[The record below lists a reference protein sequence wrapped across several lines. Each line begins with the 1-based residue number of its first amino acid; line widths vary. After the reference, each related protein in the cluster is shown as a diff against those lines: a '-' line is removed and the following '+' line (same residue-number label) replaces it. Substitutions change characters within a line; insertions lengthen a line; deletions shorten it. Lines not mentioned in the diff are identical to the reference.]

1 MLPSAQKNVNSAK
14 FCIKNGEF
22 YMNTLHKSL
31 LTTSIVSICSTV
43 AFSASAATITEGFAS
58 FSAGVTAGFSGDRP
72 GTAELNAETTPNAT
86 TTFDANVVNV
96 GREDGGDGTLRVIGD
111 GTAGSAVLTTGS
123 LRVGADSVN
132 RIEVL
137 NGGQL
142 ISLRE
147 GTGRSQQIIIGAD
160 DDEFRPVRTDG
171 STTVIV
177 DGDGSLLESNGR
189 LTIGFQNDTPD
200 SFTISNSGRV
210 VVKEPDNFAERV
222 TAASDPG
229 EGASG
234 VVSLGGDF
242 DNNATTQAL
251 DTLTVTGAGSELVY
265 SSGIFTNTGN
275 NRIVVSDGGAIL
287 QVETGDI
294 DTRRDQFAG
303 FDDNSFGIQLG
314 SAVGESSL
322 TVEGAGSRVTS
333 TRGVSIGAG
342 NVFVGFGD
350 PDNFADPIFE
360 PSNAEV
366 TVRDGAT
373 LSTAGEL
380 RVSDEDGEG
389 TGFLTV
395 ASGGRVE
402 ADTVIVNGGGLLSG
416 DGGTIVA
423 DVVLNGGTIAPGAS
437 PGIMNIDGDLEV
449 LDGLLSFEIG
459 GSAIG
464 MFDQL
469 FISGDLI
476 TPSVLNIEI
485 SFLDSFLAQAG
496 DSFDFLTVDGNA
508 PIFGDPDSISFS
520 FLGDNPGL
528 DFSFNSGGFS
538 AVVTGGGGVSPVPLP
553 ASLPLL
559 LAAIGGLGWRARK
572 SKAA

>member
-1 MLPSAQKNVNSAK
+1 
-14 FCIKNGEF
+14 
-22 YMNTLHKSL
+22 MNTLHKSL

>member
-1 MLPSAQKNVNSAK
+1 M
-14 FCIKNGEF
+14 
-22 YMNTLHKSL
+22 
-31 LTTSIVSICSTV
+31 
-43 AFSASAATITEGFAS
+43 AFSTHAATVTSGFAS
-58 FSAGVTAGFSGDRP
+58 FSAGVTAGFSGDLP

-86 TTFDANVVNV
+86 TSFDANVVRI
-96 GREDGGDGTLRVIGD
+96 GDEDGGDGTLRVVGD
-111 GTAGSAVLTTGS
+111 GTAGSAVLTTES
-123 LRVGADSVN
+123 LRVGADSEN
-132 RIEVL
+132 RIEIL
-137 NGGQL
+137 DGGQL
-142 ISLRE
+142 ISLKD
-147 GTGRSQQIIIGAD
+147 GTGRAQQIIIGAD
-160 DDEFRPVRTDG
+160 DDEFAAVQTRG
-171 STTVIV
+171 STTVVV

-200 SFTISNSGRV
+200 SFTISNGGRV
-210 VVKEPDNFAERV
+210 VVKEPDNFADRV
-222 TAASDPG
+222 VASSDPS
-229 EGASG
+229 EGVSG

-242 DNNATTQAL
+242 SNNPTTQAL
-251 DTLTVTGAGSELVY
+251 DTLTVTGAGSELIY
-265 SSGIFTNTGN
+265 SSGLFTNTGS
-275 NRIVVSDGGAIL
+275 NRITVSDGGAIR

-294 DTRRDQFAG
+294 DTRRDMVSV
-303 FDDNSFGIQLG
+303 FDDNSFGISLG

-322 TVEGAGSRVTS
+322 TVEGPGSVVTS

-342 NVFVGFGD
+342 DVFVGFDD
-350 PDNFADPIFE
+350 PDAFTGPIFE
-360 PSNAEV
+360 PSSAEI
-366 TVRDGAT
+366 TVRDGAL

-402 ADTVIVNGGGLLSG
+402 ANQVIVNSGGLLSG
-416 DGGTIVA
+416 DGGTIAA

-437 PGIMNIDGDLEV
+437 PGIMNIDGNLEV

-459 GSAIG
+459 GSALG

-469 FISGDLI
+469 FVSGDLI
-476 TPSVLNIEI
+476 TPSGLNIEI
-485 SFLDSFLAQAG
+485 SFLDSFLPQMG
-496 DSFDFLTVDGNA
+496 DTFDFLTVDGDA

-520 FLGDNPGL
+520 FFGDNPGL

-559 LAAIGGLGWRARK
+559 LAAVGGLAWRSRK
-572 SKAA
+572 AKAA

>member
-1 MLPSAQKNVNSAK
+1 
-14 FCIKNGEF
+14 
-22 YMNTLHKSL
+22 MNTLHKSL
-31 LTTSIVSICSTV
+31 LTTSIVSLCCAIG
-43 AFSASAATITEGFAS
+43 ASANAATITTGTAS
-58 FSAGVTAGFSGDRP
+58 ISGTTTGTTSINGTVRAGVGDFGIKADTP
-72 GTAELNAETTPNAT
+72 GTAEINAEDTPNVITEVRPA
-86 TTFDANVVNV
+86 AVAI
-96 GREDGGDGTLRVIGD
+96 GGIDGGDGTLRVVGD
-111 GTAGSAVLTTGS
+111 GTPGSALVITPNI
-123 LRVGADSVN
+123 RVRADSEN
-132 RIEVL
+132 RVEVL
-137 NGGQL
+137 NGGHL
-142 ISLRE
+142 ISDTD

-160 DDEFRPVRTDG
+160 DDEFDPVRSRG
-171 STTVIV
+171 STTVVV
-177 DGDGSLLESNGR
+177 DGAGSLLESNGR

-200 SFTISNSGRV
+200 DFTISNGGRV
-210 VVKEPDNFAERV
+210 VVKEPDNFADRV
-222 TAASDPG
+222 VASSDPG

-242 DNNATTQAL
+242 SNNPTTQAL

-275 NRIVVSDGGAIL
+275 NRITVSDGGAIR

-294 DTRRDQFAG
+294 DTRRDMVSA
-303 FDDNSFGIQLG
+303 FDDNSFGIFLG

-322 TVEGAGSRVTS
+322 TVEGTGSVVTS

-342 NVFVGFGD
+342 DVFVGFDD
-350 PDNFADPIFE
+350 PDTFTGPIFE
-360 PSNAEV
+360 PSSAEI
-366 TVRDGAT
+366 TVRDGAL

-402 ADTVIVNGGGLLSG
+402 ADKVIVNGGGLLSG
-416 DGGTIVA
+416 NGGTIAA

-459 GSAIG
+459 GSALG

-469 FISGDLI
+469 FVSGDLI
-476 TPSVLNIEI
+476 TPSGLNIEI
-485 SFLDSFLAQAG
+485 SFLDSFLPQMG
-496 DSFDFLTVDGNA
+496 DTFDFLTVDGDA

-520 FLGDNPGL
+520 FFGDNPGL

-559 LAAIGGLGWRARK
+559 LAAVGGLAWRSRK
-572 SKAA
+572 AKAA